1 VKPILACVQ
10 EISSRAEDDGTWR
23 LSIDEL
29 SSLTGIPAT
38 DLYSAAY
45 RLGDKVNFSDA
56 VDGFSDETVGELL
69 TSLEEFYETDI
80 EATFT
85 DYGVFLPHDRRL
97 ELMANFMAVVQ
108 HEARQHEI
116 DQDTFVA
123 MLLHFKS
130 FEESFQT
137 YVEEFFDL
145 EAAID
150 KTAQF
155 YRRTC
160 ELPQAAFHTARNYL
174 KLLFV
179 RKILQT
185 RSLFVS
191 LRNDLAELAW
201 SAGFVGS
208 KRERYYTYGNTS
220 YGNARGER
228 FGEDASRG
236 TEAAED
242 AVRQALKTMQLRRE
256 DLSPSRL
263 KQQYKRLMKRYHPDV
278 NPEGLEMSKRI
289 TSSYSVLLHA
299 V

>member
-1 VKPILACVQ
+1 M
-10 EISSRAEDDGTWR
+10 
-23 LSIDEL
+23 DEL

-38 DLYSAAY
+38 ELYSAAY

-56 VDGFSDETVGELL
+56 VDGFSNETVGELL
-69 TSLEEFYETDI
+69 TILEEFYDSADRSAEDV
-80 EATFT
+80 EAAFT
-85 DYGVFLPHDRRL
+85 DSGVFLPHDRRL

-108 HEARQHEI
+108 HEARQHQI

-130 FEESFQT
+130 FEQSFQT
-137 YVEEFFDL
+137 YIEEFFDL
-145 EAAID
+145 EAAME
-150 KTAQF
+150 KTARF

-160 ELPQAAFHTARNYL
+160 ELPAAAFHTARNYL
-174 KLLFV
+174 RLLFV
-179 RKILQT
+179 RKILQI

-201 SAGFVGS
+201 AAGFVGS
-208 KRERYYTYGNTS
+208 KRERFYTYGDPRGS
-220 YGNARGER
+220 YGDPRGER
-228 FGEDASRG
+228 LGEDESRG
-236 TEAAED
+236 TAAAEE

-263 KQQYKRLMKRYHPDV
+263 KQQYKRLMKRYHPDI

>member
-1 VKPILACVQ
+1 M
-10 EISSRAEDDGTWR
+10 
-23 LSIDEL
+23 DEL

-56 VDGFSDETVGELL
+56 VDGFSNETVGELL
-69 TSLEEFYETDI
+69 TLLEEFHETDI

-85 DYGVFLPHDRRL
+85 DYGVFLPHERRL

-108 HEARQHEI
+108 HEARLHEI
-116 DQDTFVA
+116 DQDSFVA

-130 FEESFQT
+130 FESSFQT
-137 YVEEFFDL
+137 YIEEFFDL

-160 ELPQAAFHTARNYL
+160 KLPQAAFHTARNYL
-174 KLLFV
+174 NLLFV
-179 RKILQT
+179 RKILQI

-201 SAGFVGS
+201 AAGFVGS
-208 KRERYYTYGNTS
+208 KRERFYTYGDT
-220 YGNARGER
+220 RGEQ

-236 TEAAED
+236 TAAAED